1 MISWIVSEVRILS
14 SVHFKL
20 FDPYVVNPMPSWIKP
35 ALFIACLVPLAQLV
49 YGFYTDD
56 LTANPIEYITR
67 FTGSWALIILLTSLA
82 ITPLR
87 KIFGWN
93 GLIRYRRMLGLFAFF
108 YAILHFLTYMVL
120 DHFFDFQAIAKDI
133 FKRPYVTAG
142 FTSFVLMIPL
152 ALTSTAA
159 MIRRLGKRWQQLHR
173 LVYVAAAAGIL
184 HFYWLVK
191 SDIRR
196 PAQYGA
202 VLALLLGVRLAY
214 AFLPAVS
221 KRSAGKAKTVMR
233 GTGRSRSTS
242 AH

>member
-1 MISWIVSEVRILS
+1 MR
-14 SVHFKL
+14 
-20 FDPYVVNPMPSWIKP
+20 SWIKP
-35 ALFIACLVPLAQLV
+35 ALFIVCLIPLAQLA

-67 FTGSWALIILLTSLA
+67 FTGSWALIILITSLA
-82 ITPLR
+82 VTPSR

-93 GLIRYRRMLGLFAFF
+93 ALIRYRRMLGLFAFF
-108 YAILHFLTYMVL
+108 YAVLHFLIYTVL

-133 FKRPYVTAG
+133 YKRPYVTAG
-142 FTSFVLMIPL
+142 FTSFVLMVPL

-173 LVYVAAAAGIL
+173 LAYIAAAAGVL

-196 PAQYGA
+196 PVQYGA

-214 AFLPAVS
+214 ALSATAS
-221 KRSAGKAKTVMR
+221 KRVSGKTKIIAPQTDS
-233 GTGRSRSTS
+233 SRSTS
-242 AH
+242 TP